1 LKKKCQNLLK
11 AAISPVGVIKPAR
24 PQPGDTFGILAPSSP
39 FDDQAFQAG
48 LEVLETLGFRVRY
61 SKTIFEKKK
70 YLAGPDALRAQSFN
84 AMFADPEITAVIC
97 ARGGYGALRILPLID
112 FDLVRAHPKLL
123 IGFSDVTALLT
134 GMVSGI
140 GMPALHGPMVA
151 SLGKSSPS
159 TRQAFS
165 SIFLNTELPS
175 ITPEHPVVI
184 KAGNASGKLIGGNLA
199 TLCHLIG
206 TPFMPDLSGH
216 ILLLE
221 DVGELPYRIDR
232 MLVQMKMA
240 GCFDRLAGIV
250 LGSFKNCG
258 DPDDLY
264 EIFNDIFET
273 AEIPILA
280 GFDVGHDEPNL
291 CVPLGIRATLDTGT
305 ARLAFMESLFS

>member
-1 LKKKCQNLLK
+1 
-11 AAISPVGVIKPAR
+11 
-24 PQPGDTFGILAPSSP
+24 
-39 FDDQAFQAG
+39 
-48 LEVLETLGFRVRY
+48 
-61 SKTIFEKKK
+61 
-70 YLAGPDALRAQSFN
+70 
-84 AMFADPEITAVIC
+84 M
-97 ARGGYGALRILPLID
+97 ID

-134 GMVSGI
+134 VMISGI

-165 SIFLNTELPS
+165 SILLNTELPS

-199 TLCHLIG
+199 TLCHLMG
-206 TPFMPDLSGH
+206 TPFMPDFSGH

-240 GCFDRLAGIV
+240 RCFDRLAGIV

-280 GFDVGHDEPNL
+280 GFYVGHDEPNL
-291 CVPLGIRATLDTGT
+291 CLPLGIRATLDTGT
-305 ARLAFMESLFS
+305 ARLAFTESLFS

>member
-1 LKKKCQNLLK
+1 
-11 AAISPVGVIKPAR
+11 
-24 PQPGDTFGILAPSSP
+24 
-39 FDDQAFQAG
+39 
-48 LEVLETLGFRVRY
+48 
-61 SKTIFEKKK
+61 
-70 YLAGPDALRAQSFN
+70 
-84 AMFADPEITAVIC
+84 
-97 ARGGYGALRILPLID
+97 
-112 FDLVRAHPKLL
+112 
-123 IGFSDVTALLT
+123 
-134 GMVSGI
+134 MVSGI
-140 GMPALHGPMVA
+140 GMPALQPYGGV
-151 SLGKSSPS
+151 SGKSSPS

-175 ITPEHPVVI
+175 ITLEHPVVI

-258 DPDDLY
+258 DRMIY
-264 EIFNDIFET
+264 MKYSMIFLKLLRFRSWQVLMWAMMNPIF
-273 AEIPILA
+273 A
-280 GFDVGHDEPNL
+280 
-291 CVPLGIRATLDTGT
+291 C
-305 ARLAFMESLFS
+305 RLASAPLSTPAQHGWRLWNPCFPDP